1 MKLLLVDD
9 EKMLSKPLSI
19 VLKKNNY
26 LVDCAYD
33 GEQALDY
40 LNVCEY
46 DAIILDVMMPKLD
59 GISTLKE
66 IRSRGIKTPVI
77 MLTAKSQIE
86 DKLNGLDNGA
96 DDYLTKPFSSL
107 ELLARLR
114 TIIRREHDTKTSV
127 YSFNGLELDPQT
139 FKIRYKDKEET
150 LSSKEYQV
158 MACFMINP
166 AKVVT
171 QDYILERIYGLE
183 DGDITTIWVYISYL
197 RKKLN
202 KIESP
207 IIIKAIRN
215 TGYILEKKDD

>member
-158 MACFMINP
+158 MACFMVNP

-197 RKKLN
+197 RRKLN

>member
-158 MACFMINP
+158 MACFMVNP